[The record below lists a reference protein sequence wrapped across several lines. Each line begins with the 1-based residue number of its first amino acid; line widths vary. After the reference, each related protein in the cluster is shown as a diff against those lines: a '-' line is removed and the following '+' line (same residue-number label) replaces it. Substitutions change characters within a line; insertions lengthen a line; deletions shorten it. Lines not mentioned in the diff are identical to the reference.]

1 MRLLELAH
9 NRSAPAADDFTP
21 VLVYVLIKVVLQK
34 SDISIG
40 AKPFACRRILQAF

>member
-21 VLVYVLIKVVLQK
+21 VLVYVLIKVLFTDFIF
-34 SDISIG
+34 SRG
-40 AKPFACRRILQAF
+40 AKRLLP

>member
-21 VLVYVLIKVVLQK
+21 VLVYVLIKVLLK
-34 SDISIG
+34 NLIFLLELK
-40 AKPFACRRILQAF
+40 AFCHRRILQAF

>member
-21 VLVYVLIKVVLQK
+21 VLVYVLIKV
-34 SDISIG
+34 I
-40 AKPFACRRILQAF
+40 FAHIEIFWS